1 MLTWKQT
8 WFRLPLRAPGRW
20 ALMLFSKQRET
31 LTRGAGILIA
41 LQLFKS
47 ELYWTVCK
55 SCNPHH
61 SWNEQTSCNE
71 GINIQIAEPARN
83 SHHSILFQGVI
94 YFQRLSTLSLLS
106 YQEPKAPSR
115 TYIYYCG
122 DSMNSYGT
130 FQTEDRD
137 CILFSAVGLA
147 LNTTPNK
154 HLLSEWWN
162 SYTCSPLSHLDSK
175 LFFSLFLTKINALL
189 PWGLALWRFTIWL
202 IILCGKI
209 MSVVIQKSFLSILK
223 KRFQILNSAKKL
235 QTLWS

>member
-130 FQTEDRD
+130 FQIEDRD
-137 CILFSAVGLA
+137 CILFSAVGLT

-154 HLLSEWWN
+154 YLLNEWWN
-162 SYTCSPLSHLDSK
+162 SYTCSPLPHLDSI
-175 LFFSLFLTKINALL
+175 LFFSLFPHQNESTTPLAACWVTIYNLINYSV
-189 PWGLALWRFTIWL
+189 WKGNECSYSEGLSQHF
-202 IILCGKI
+202 KEEV
-209 MSVVIQKSFLSILK
+209 SDF
-223 KRFQILNSAKKL
+223 
-235 QTLWS
+235 

>member
-8 WFRLPLRAPGRW
+8 WFPLPLRAPGRW

-83 SHHSILFQGVI
+83 SHHSVLFQGVI
-94 YFQRLSTLSLLS
+94 YFQPLHSFSSLLS
-106 YQEPKAPSR
+106 GAKGPIS
-115 TYIYYCG
+115 
-122 DSMNSYGT
+122 N
-130 FQTEDRD
+130 
-137 CILFSAVGLA
+137 L
-147 LNTTPNK
+147 
-154 HLLSEWWN
+154 HLLLWWFN
-162 SYTCSPLSHLDSK
+162 EFLWNFPDWGQRLYP
-175 LFFSLFLTKINALL
+175 FFSCRPST
-189 PWGLALWRFTIWL
+189 
-202 IILCGKI
+202 
-209 MSVVIQKSFLSILK
+209 
-223 KRFQILNSAKKL
+223 
-235 QTLWS
+235 